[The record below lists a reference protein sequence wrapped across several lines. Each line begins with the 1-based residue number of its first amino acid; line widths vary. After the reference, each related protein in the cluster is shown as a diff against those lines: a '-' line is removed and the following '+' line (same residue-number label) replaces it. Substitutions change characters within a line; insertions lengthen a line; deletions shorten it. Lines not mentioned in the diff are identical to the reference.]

1 MTEGTEETEPTG
13 TESDSSGMAAA
24 VAAAGLR
31 DLRDPRDM
39 RALAHPT
46 RLALLEALTLH
57 GALTATQAAEYVGES
72 PSSCSFHLRS
82 LAKHQFVEETGA
94 GRGRERPWRLVSA
107 GTEMGYR
114 FDDPKTQ
121 TAANALW
128 RLFLERQFARLVD
141 AQARRPSLPEEWARE
156 QANLESIMWL
166 TLDELREVNRVI
178 FEIALR
184 YYPRMT
190 DPSLRPEGAEPLELL
205 YFAYN
210 VDQGAVTTAPD
221 PDPEP
226 EST

>member
-1 MTEGTEETEPTG
+1 MTEETEPAG
-13 TESDSSGMAAA
+13 GAGSDSSGMAAA

-57 GALTATQAAEYVGES
+57 GALTATQAAVYVGES

-82 LAKHQFVEETGA
+82 LAKHRFVEETGD

-107 GTEMGYR
+107 GTEMGYL
-114 FDDPKTQ
+114 FDDAKTQ
-121 TAANALW
+121 IAADALW
-128 RLFLERQFARLVD
+128 RMFLERQFARLAD
-141 AQARRPSLPEEWARE
+141 AFARRPSLPEEWARE
-156 QANLESIMWL
+156 QANLESLMWL
-166 TLDELREVNRVI
+166 TLDELREINRVI

-184 YYPRMT
+184 FYPRVT
-190 DPSLRPEGAEPLELL
+190 DPSLRPEGAQPLELL

-210 VDQGAVTTAPD
+210 VDQGAAATG
-221 PDPEP
+221 PEP
-226 EST
+226 APGSEPS